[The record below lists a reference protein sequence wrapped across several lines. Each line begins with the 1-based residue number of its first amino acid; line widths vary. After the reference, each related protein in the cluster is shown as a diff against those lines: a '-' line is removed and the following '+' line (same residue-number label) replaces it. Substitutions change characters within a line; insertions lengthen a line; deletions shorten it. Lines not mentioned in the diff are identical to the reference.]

1 MLKTR
6 IIPTLLWKNL
16 GLVKGIGFDSWRRVG
31 TLLPAIRVYNT
42 RQVDELILVDIT
54 ATGESRKPDF
64 ETINEI
70 SGECYVPFT
79 VGGGIRATDDI
90 KQLLRAGADKVAIN
104 SAAFKN
110 PEIISEGS
118 QMFGAQ
124 CIVASIDAK
133 KNSKGEYMCYSHS
146 GSKNEH
152 IEVSAWAKKLEEL
165 GAGEILITSIEND
178 GTMKGYDIDLIKLVT
193 KSVSIPV
200 IASGGAG
207 NYEDMYK
214 AIERGKASAVAAASI
229 FHYTE
234 QTPMEAKYY
243 LHEKGVPVRI
253 NKVVLNSDLNNQ
265 IQADPLD
272 YN

>member
-31 TLLPAIRVYNT
+31 TLLPAVRVYNT

-54 ATGESRKPDF
+54 ATGEKRKPDF

-70 SGECYVPFT
+70 SCECFVPFT
-79 VGGGIRATDDI
+79 VGGGITTTEDI
-90 KQLLRAGADKVAIN
+90 KELLRAGADKVAIN
-104 SAAFKN
+104 SAAFKH
-110 PEIISEGS
+110 PELISQGA
-118 QMFGAQ
+118 QMFGSQ
-124 CIVASIDAK
+124 CIVASIDTK
-133 KNSKGEYMCYSHS
+133 KNSKGEYICYSHS
-146 GSKNEH
+146 GSKSER
-152 IEVSAWAKKLEEL
+152 IEVSKWAKRVESL

-178 GTMKGYDIDLIKLVT
+178 GTKKGYDIDLIKLVT

-207 NYEDMYK
+207 NYEDMFK
-214 AIERGKASAVAAASI
+214 AIDKGKASAVAAASI

-234 QTPMEAKYY
+234 QTPMEAKQY

-253 NKVVLNSDLNNQ
+253 NKVVLNSDL
-265 IQADPLD
+265 ISQAESDLFV
-272 YN
+272 